1 MIKQFF
7 ILIICCIAISR
18 SAQAEIPSFQA
29 VRDAYQK
36 SDAILL
42 DRHHEVIHEL
52 RIDKHGRRL
61 GWVSL
66 KEISPA
72 VLSAIIYA
80 EDKRFYKHSGVDLRA
95 MGSAFASIIVS
106 GGPRGASTIT
116 MQVASILN
124 KELHAKQNR
133 RSVWQKWRQIQEARD
148 LEKKWSKPEILEAYL
163 NLIIFR
169 GELQGINA
177 ASRGLFGKDPHG
189 LDNLESLILAVLI
202 RAPNA
207 PLDEVT
213 SRGFL
218 LGSAM
223 KLQIDCK
230 DITSKVKEVLAGPP
244 FLKPDVALAPHVAF
258 QLLKPYKEKAGG
270 TASVI
275 STLDGRLQHFAT
287 EVSRRHLLS
296 IRSQNVQDAALLV
309 VENKTGDVL
318 AYIGNTGDLASARYV
333 DGVHAKRQA
342 GSTLKPFLYGLAF
355 EKRILTAASIIDD
368 SPLDIS
374 VPGGIY
380 RPGNYDNHFQGPV
393 TARTA
398 LASSLNVPAV
408 KALNLVGTGA
418 FVRRLRDLGFEGL
431 IDSGDFYGP
440 SLALGSADVSLWEM
454 VNAYRTLANEGLWS
468 ELNLMPSKDTKVT
481 GKRLFSREA
490 SFIISDIL
498 SDRESRSNTFGL
510 ENPLSTRFWSAVKTG
525 TSKDMRDNWC
535 IGYSSEYTVGVW
547 VGNFSG
553 EPMWNVTGITGAAPI
568 WTEIMDWLQRNQIN
582 HPIKPPSGLIAKQI
596 EFPQLGLSRK
606 EWFIKGTEPLRIKQG
621 ISHTNYKIVY
631 PADNTII
638 ALDPDI
644 PGGQQ
649 MLFFESEPRDNHLQ
663 WMLNKKGV
671 GAAGSIL
678 TWRPTPGKYILD
690 LVDQEDHTLDSVSFE
705 VRGLSIVLDSS
716 QRYQTS
722 FLAKIGILKET
733 VTVSS
738 RDSYFVKD

>member
-1 MIKQFF
+1 MIKRLFLLL
-7 ILIICCIAISR
+7 ILCITISR
-18 SAQAEIPSFQA
+18 SAQAVVPSFQA

-36 SDAILL
+36 SEAILL

-61 GWVSL
+61 DWISL

-80 EDKRFYKHSGVDLRA
+80 EDKRFYKHSGVDLRSI
-95 MGSAFASIIVS
+95 GSAFANIIVS
-106 GGPRGASTIT
+106 GSPRGASTVT
-116 MQVASILN
+116 MQLASILN

-133 RSVWQKWRQIQEARD
+133 RSLWQKWRQIQEAWD
-148 LEKKWSKPEILEAYL
+148 LEKKWSKPEILEAYI
-163 NLIIFR
+163 NLITFR
-169 GELQGINA
+169 GEFQGINA

-189 LDNLESLILAVLI
+189 LDNLESLILAALI

-207 PLDEVT
+207 PLDIVA
-213 SRGFL
+213 SRGCL

-230 DITSKVKEVLAGPP
+230 EITSKVKEGLVSTR
-244 FLKPDVALAPHVAF
+244 FLKPDVALAPHVAL
-258 QLLKPYKEKAGG
+258 QLLKPYKEKADRS
-270 TASVI
+270 TSVI

-287 EVSRRHLLS
+287 EVLRQHLLS
-296 IRSQNVQDAALLV
+296 IKSQNVQDAALLV

-318 AYIGNTGDLASARYV
+318 AYIGNNGDLASARYV

-408 KALNLVGTGA
+408 KALNLAGIEA
-418 FVRRLRDLGFEGL
+418 FVQKLNSLGFEDL
-431 IDSGDFYGP
+431 NESGDFYGP
-440 SLALGSADVSLWEM
+440 SLALGSADVSLWEL

-468 ELNLMPSKDTKVT
+468 ELKLMPSKDTQFIR
-481 GKRLFSREA
+481 KRIFSREA

-535 IGYSSEYTVGVW
+535 IGYSGKYTVGVW

-553 EPMWNVTGITGAAPI
+553 EPMWNVSGITGAAPI
-568 WTEIMDWLQRNQIN
+568 WTEIMDWLQRNRMN
-582 HPIKPPSGLIAKQI
+582 HPIKPPSGLEAKQI

-606 EWFIKGTEPLRIKQG
+606 EWFIKGTEPPG
-621 ISHTNYKIVY
+621 IRQDISQANYKIVY
-631 PADNTII
+631 PAHNTII

-644 PGGQQ
+644 PGGRE
-649 MLFFESEPRDNHLQ
+649 MLFFESQPRNNHLR
-663 WMLNKKGV
+663 WMLNKKEV

-678 TWRPTPGKYILD
+678 TWRPYIGRYVLD
-690 LVDQEDHTLDSVSFE
+690 LVDQEDQTLDSVSFE
-705 VRGLSIVLDSS
+705 VRGIQDNSVVL
-716 QRYQTS
+716 QEA
-722 FLAKIGILKET
+722 F
-733 VTVSS
+733 
-738 RDSYFVKD
+738 